1 MNERDR
7 NSGLLLG
14 FDIGGTKCAVVL
26 GSAEGHRPVV
36 LEKEAFATAHG
47 PEANLDRMIESAK
60 RMLSE
65 NGHGQAGA
73 VGISCGGPLDSK
85 SGRVF
90 SPPNLPGWDDVPV
103 ADMVG
108 NALGIPVRLENDA
121 NACALAEW
129 MWGAGVGTSNMA
141 FLTCGTGMG
150 AGLILEGKLYRGA
163 CDLAGEIGHAR
174 IAPDGPDCHG
184 KAGSFEG
191 LCSGAG
197 ISRLAS
203 SLAGWPPGTA
213 AAEVFAAAAAGDS
226 KARRVVETAGDA
238 LGCGI
243 ALLIDI
249 LNLEAVVVGS
259 IFARQENLLRPAME
273 AAIRREALPRAAAAC
288 RVLPAH
294 LGDDVGDFAAL
305 AIARYL
311 CADHTPS
318 FRSTNQ

>member
-1 MNERDR
+1 MDERDG

-26 GSAEGHRPVV
+26 GSAAGHRPVV
-36 LEKEAFATAHG
+36 LDKEAFATERG
-47 PEANLDRMIESAK
+47 PEANLDRMIEIGK
-60 RMLSE
+60 RMLSK
-65 NGHGQAGA
+65 HRQGQADA

-108 NALGIPVRLENDA
+108 NALGIPACLENDA

-129 MWGAGVGTSNMA
+129 MWGAGIGTHNMA

-150 AGLILEGKLYRGA
+150 AGLILDGRLYRGA
-163 CDLAGEIGHAR
+163 CDLAGEIGHVR

-213 AAEVFAAAAAGDS
+213 ASEIFAAAAAGDRD
-226 KARRVVETAGDA
+226 ARRVVESAGDA

-249 LNLEAVVVGS
+249 LNLETVVVGS

-288 RVLPAH
+288 RVLPAR
-294 LGDDVGDFAAL
+294 LGDDVGDYAAL
-305 AIARYL
+305 AVARAVL
-311 CADHTPS
+311 PS
-318 FRSTNQ
+318 

>member
-1 MNERDR
+1 MNFRGA
-7 NSGLLLG
+7 NNGLLLG

-26 GSAEGHRPVV
+26 GSEEGHQPVV
-36 LEKEAFATAHG
+36 LAREAFATLPG
-47 PEANLDRMIESAK
+47 PEANLDRMLAIASRLLVEK
-60 RMLSE
+60 
-65 NGHGQAGA
+65 GHGPARA

-103 ADMVG
+103 ADIVSG
-108 NALGIPVRLENDA
+108 ALGLPAQLENDA

-129 MWGAGVGTSNMA
+129 MWGAGIGTSNMA

-150 AGLILEGKLYRGA
+150 AGLILDGRLYRGA
-163 CDLAGEIGHAR
+163 CDLAGEIGHVR

-213 AAEVFAAAAAGDS
+213 ASEVFAAAAAGDRD
-226 KARRVVETAGDA
+226 ARRVVETAGDA

-273 AAIRREALPRAAAAC
+273 AAIAREALPRAAAAC
-288 RVLPAH
+288 RVLPAR
-294 LGDDVGDFAAL
+294 LGDAVGDFAAL
-305 AIARYL
+305 AIAKL
-311 CADHTPS
+311 AHTNPS
-318 FRSTNQ
+318 ASP